1 LDFDIDKVIKA
12 YHTFE
17 NPKPGINKLLE
28 EKEIFVPPPEQLKE
42 TKVAKCLS

>member
-1 LDFDIDKVIKA
+1 
-12 YHTFE
+12 
-17 NPKPGINKLLE
+17 LE